1 MSMERWSKLA
11 KTSEAKQLVRKRG
24 KKKGE
29 MGKIL
34 HDKKTSK
41 KTKRRKRS
49 GMNGVNKRKEN
60 LKAKEQGHLGGS
72 DQLGAAHS

>member
-41 KTKRRKRS
+41 KTKRRKR
-49 GMNGVNKRKEN
+49 
-60 LKAKEQGHLGGS
+60 
-72 DQLGAAHS
+72 